1 MCNLN
6 HFIGFLIHGI
16 VILPHCPLQYQ
27 LYLYELATDIVSL
40 SALFAQILV
49 WLKFLACL
57 VIILFAGTK
66 LARYGDIIAE
76 KTGLGGI
83 WIGMVLLAAITSAP
97 ELITG
102 VSSAALVKLPD
113 LALGTLLGSCM
124 FNLTILALLD
134 MLHRRT
140 PVLSEVKLRHIAS
153 AGIGILLAAIA
164 GGSIF
169 AGERL
174 SGLRLGWVGV
184 PSIIILILYLAAMW
198 RMFRFERN
206 HPPPLNN
213 ATPQYEQ
220 ESTKA
225 LYFKFAL
232 AAAAVIGAGIW
243 VSFIGDE
250 ITRTYDWS
258 ASFVGTLFI
267 AITTSMPE
275 LVVAIA
281 AFRIGA
287 IDMAVADILGANML
301 DLAHLFTVDLFYS
314 QGPILSSVSSVHLI
328 TAGVIMVMN
337 LLVIIGCRFRQKGK
351 TFIVISWYTPALI
364 GLYIFGAYA
373 LFKGI
378 GLG

>member
-1 MCNLN
+1 LN
-6 HFIGFLIHGI
+6 TL
-16 VILPHCPLQYQ
+16 
-27 LYLYELATDIVSL
+27 LAQT
-40 SALFAQILV
+40 LV

-66 LARYGDIIAE
+66 LARYGDVIAE

-83 WIGMVLLAAITSAP
+83 WIGLVLLAAITSAP

-102 VSSAALVKLPD
+102 VSSAALVGLP
-113 LALGTLLGSCM
+113 
-124 FNLTILALLD
+124 NLTILALLD

-140 PVLSEVKLRHIAS
+140 PFLSEVKLRHIAS
-153 AGIGILLAAIA
+153 AGMGILLIAIA

-174 SGLRLGWVGV
+174 SGLALGWVGI
-184 PSIIILILYLAAMW
+184 PSIIILILYLVAMW

-206 HPPPLNN
+206 HSLPPLNN
-213 ATPQYEQ
+213 AAPQYGKD
-220 ESTKA
+220 STKA
-225 LYFKFAL
+225 LYCKFAL

-250 ITRTYDWS
+250 ITRTYAWS
-258 ASFVGTLFI
+258 ASFVGSLFL

-275 LVVAIA
+275 LVVTVA
-281 AFRIGA
+281 ALRLGA

-301 DLAHLFTVDLFYS
+301 DIAHLFTVDLFYS
-314 QGPILSSVSSVHLI
+314 QGPILSSVASVHLI
-328 TAGVIMVMN
+328 TAGVIMVMS
-337 LLVIIGCRFRQKGK
+337 LLVILGIRFRQKRK
-351 TFIVISWYTPALI
+351 TFIVASWYTPALI

-378 GLG
+378 GSG